1 MGCIAAIFYEILV
14 FTVGV
19 DGAALTSVMLYT
31 SLFRVP
37 LFSFFVKSLTNV
49 FSCFLALLG
58 VYAIYSVTPS
68 VFQVV
73 VSLFTGLFYVLL
85 INFPKPRLLR
95 RGF

>member
-1 MGCIAAIFYEILV
+1 
-14 FTVGV
+14 
-19 DGAALTSVMLYT
+19 LYT

-37 LFSFFVKSLTNV
+37 LFSFFVKSLTNI